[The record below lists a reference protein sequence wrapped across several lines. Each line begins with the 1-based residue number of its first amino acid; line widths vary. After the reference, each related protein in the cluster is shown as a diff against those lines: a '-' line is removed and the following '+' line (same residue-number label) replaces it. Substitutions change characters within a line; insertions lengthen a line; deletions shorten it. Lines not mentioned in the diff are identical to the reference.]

1 MCALIYLCGISGN
14 GRLFF
19 YNNRTKESIAKE
31 KHSRRRR
38 EEEEEEDPFFV
49 RDFVLLSLS
58 TQDRKT

>member
-14 GRLFF
+14 GFFVTLF
-19 YNNRTKESIAKE
+19 EE
-31 KHSRRRR
+31 E